1 MSSQT
6 ISGLFTLLTPVT
18 LARLVLLSDPWLLD
32 MVCSLHIFHT
42 VCDFILQNHLDVGE
56 YWLSL
61 LQSWRWFIAFNC
73 VSMDQVAMVAI
84 GATMVGS
91 INLSKKEGD
100 TIKKGEQVGICCLYF
115 AIKCLCKSLPSSSP
129 LQGKN
134 VPKCCSFSWG
144 PVHLHLSKEN
154 ATYNWPS
161 INAYAITGILITL
174 LCLTGPTLV
183 GVLMS
188 GGFVVQM
195 GYFQF
200 GGSTVIVVFQQVSPE
215 SLHFICSVWLAS
227 HVVRIVCVYWQ
238 WMLV

>member
-42 VCDFILQNHLDVGE
+42 VCDFILQHHLDVGE

-61 LQSWRWFIAFNC
+61 LKSWRWFIAFNC

-91 INLSKKEGD
+91 INLFKKEGD

-115 AIKCLCKSLPSSSP
+115 AIKCLCKSLPSGDQAVP
-129 LQGKN
+129 HFKGKMCRN
-134 VPKCCSFSWG
+134 VLLSLWPCASALVHGKCN
-144 PVHLHLSKEN
+144 L
-154 ATYNWPS
+154 
-161 INAYAITGILITL
+161 
-174 LCLTGPTLV
+174 
-183 GVLMS
+183 
-188 GGFVVQM
+188 
-195 GYFQF
+195 
-200 GGSTVIVVFQQVSPE
+200 
-215 SLHFICSVWLAS
+215 
-227 HVVRIVCVYWQ
+227 
-238 WMLV
+238 